1 MDEGKKTWMKDG
13 VEMCSKD
20 CCGAPVTEC
29 TCGPD
34 CKHCDCYKINEVM
47 DQDRLNKFL
56 GKKDDDDTDYKKD
69 LEVIPIGPSGGRKKP
84 GYRPIIDLDD
94 LDGFNEHCGDPMAHD
109 HAPGRTLLMK
119 LYKKEMQCKPGSP
132 EHFEVMQMIDGC
144 RKNIGLEEGMWDDA
158 KKAVSG
164 AAKAVTNKVA
174 SDYNRRNKLFNKGK
188 V

>member
-1 MDEGKKTWMKDG
+1 
-13 VEMCSKD
+13 
-20 CCGAPVTEC
+20 
-29 TCGPD
+29 
-34 CKHCDCYKINEVM
+34 
-47 DQDRLNKFL
+47 
-56 GKKDDDDTDYKKD
+56 
-69 LEVIPIGPSGGRKKP
+69 
-84 GYRPIIDLDD
+84 
-94 LDGFNEHCGDPMAHD
+94 MAHD